1 MYGGSSLLPPGDIRW
16 GDRMAANPV
25 FPFSAIVGQEQMK
38 LALVLNA
45 VDPLIGGVL
54 IQGERGTAKSTSVRA
69 FASLLPEIDVI
80 TNCPYSCDPGN
91 QSSSCRECRDAFRR
105 GEIPGK
111 TGRKIRVVDLPLN
124 ATEDMV
130 LGCIDFSHAVKE
142 GGRSFQPGLLA
153 RANRGIIYIDEINLL
168 DDHIVD
174 VILDAASSRINVV
187 EREGISFRHS
197 SGFLLVATMNP
208 EEGELRPQLL
218 DRFGLSVRV
227 VGEKAPEKRVELME
241 LKEMFDADLCSFRN
255 TYSVNNKIITG
266 QIRAAR
272 SIIKSVQVPSHLR
285 KFISELC
292 LKNNVAGHRADIVI
306 SRASAAMA
314 SFNEHREVT
323 MEDIK
328 AVAPMVL
335 LHRKR
340 MAMPPQLQSEKETQ
354 EKMEQDGNSRGNRDQ
369 MEFDS
374 TENSGGNR
382 SGKGPEGDLRTAS
395 ESGKTRDMTFE
406 IGDTFKVRSISSGKD
421 RTLRRGSGRRSRA
434 RTSQKQGRYVK
445 SVSQRGTGDIALDAT
460 LRFAA
465 PYQKARVKPD
475 GLAVAIKE
483 QDIREKVREKK
494 VGNFFLFIV
503 DGSGSM
509 AARKRMAAVKGAIM
523 SLLMDIY
530 QKRDRIAMTV
540 FRKSEASVYLPP
552 TSSVEFAGK
561 RLKELE
567 VGGRTPLSQGL
578 VKGYELL
585 GNFLWK
591 DAAAR
596 PIAVIITDGKANEA
610 MGANKPYAEALGIAE
625 KMALETRVKY
635 IVVDTEEAGIVT
647 LGLARNLAIKL
658 KGDYFKID
666 DLKAD
671 KLAEIVR
678 RTI

>member
-1 MYGGSSLLPPGDIRW
+1 MVAS
-16 GDRMAANPV
+16 PV

-69 FASLLPEIDVI
+69 FAALLPEIDVI
-80 TNCPYSCDPGN
+80 TNCPYSCDPGDPP
-91 QSSSCRECRDAFRR
+91 SFCRECRDAFHR
-105 GEIPGK
+105 GENPAK
-111 TGRKIRVVDLPLN
+111 TRRKIRVVDLPLN

-168 DDHIVD
+168 NDHIVD
-174 VILDAASSRINVV
+174 VILDAASSKINVV
-187 EREGISFRHS
+187 EREGISFRHP

-208 EEGELRPQLL
+208 EEGELRAQLL

-227 VGEKAPEKRVELME
+227 VGEKAPGNRVELME
-241 LKEMFDADLCSFRN
+241 LKEVFDADPYFFHN
-255 TYSVNNKIITG
+255 TYSGSSKIITD
-266 QIRAAR
+266 QIITAR
-272 SIIKSVQVPSHLR
+272 NIKKGVQVPGHLR

-292 LKNNVAGHRADIVI
+292 LKSKVAGHRADIVI
-306 SRASAAMA
+306 ARAAAAMA
-314 SFNEHREVT
+314 SFNNRCEVNA
-323 MEDIK
+323 EDIRT
-328 AVAPMVL
+328 VAPMAL

-340 MAMPPQLQSEKETQ
+340 MPPQLQPEKNTQ
-354 EKMEQDGNSRGNRDQ
+354 EKMEQDGNSRRNEDRKGSGS
-369 MEFDS
+369 M
-374 TENSGGNR
+374 ENSGRNR
-382 SGKGPEGDLRTAS
+382 SGKGSESDFQTVS
-395 ESGKTRDMTFE
+395 ESGKSRDMTFE
-406 IGDTFKVRSISSGKD
+406 IGNTFKVRRISSNKD
-421 RTLRRGSGRRSRA
+421 RMLRRGSGRRSRA

-445 SVSQRGTGDIALDAT
+445 SVSWQGTGDIALDAT

-465 PYQKARVKPD
+465 PYQKVRAKPD

-509 AARKRMAAVKGAIM
+509 AARKRMIAVKGAIM

-567 VGGRTPLSQGL
+567 VGGRTPLSHGL
-578 VKGYELL
+578 LKGYELL
-585 GNFLWK
+585 ENFLWK
-591 DAAAR
+591 DTSAR

-610 MGANKPYAEALGIAE
+610 MGAKKPYVEALGIAE